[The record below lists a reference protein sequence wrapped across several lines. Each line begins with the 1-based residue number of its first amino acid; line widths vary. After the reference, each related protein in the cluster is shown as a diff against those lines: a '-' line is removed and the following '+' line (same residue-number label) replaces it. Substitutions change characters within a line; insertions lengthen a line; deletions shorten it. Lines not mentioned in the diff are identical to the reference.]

1 MCFAIDVQYSFKKGE
16 VSRMAIRP
24 VMKYHGAKWALS
36 SWVLDHFPAHET
48 YVEVFGGSAAVLLNK
63 EPSKHEVYNDKNDV
77 IVNLFRV
84 IRDDEMRTQ
93 LIKLLTM
100 TPYSRTEFLEAR
112 HHDENYDPVTSAH
125 KLLIRAQ
132 MGFGSSGATSS
143 YTGFKSYT
151 SVKGAASIKNLWTN
165 LPDNLIEVAI
175 RLQGVMIENIDAH
188 KLINSHDSLGTLF
201 YLDPPYSASTRENT
215 DTYGKFEYSD
225 KEHELLLNLVLD
237 CSGKF
242 VISGYDNDLYNDVL
256 KGWNRS
262 LKSAAISSQK
272 GSVVRTEVIWSSPN
286 CQSHQL
292 DFFD

>member
-1 MCFAIDVQYSFKKGE
+1 
-16 VSRMAIRP
+16 MAIRP
-24 VMKYHGAKWALS
+24 IMKYHGAKWALS
-36 SWVLDHFPAHET
+36 CWVIEHFPAHDT

-63 EPSKHEVYNDKNDV
+63 EPARYEVYNDKNDV

-84 IRDDEMRTQ
+84 IRDDEMRGR
-93 LIKLLTM
+93 LIKLLSM
-100 TPYSRTEFLEAR
+100 TPYSRTEFLDAR

-143 YTGFKSYT
+143 YTGFKSFT
-151 SVKGAASIKNLWTN
+151 PSKGSASIRNLWTN
-165 LPDNLIEVAI
+165 MPDNLIEVAA
-175 RLQGVMIENIDAH
+175 RLQHVMLENTDAH
-188 KLINSHDSLGTLF
+188 KLIKSHDTSDTLF

-225 KEHELLLNLVLD
+225 KEHESLLNLVLG

-256 KGWNRS
+256 DGWSRS
-262 LKSAAISSQK
+262 LKSSAISSQK
-272 GSVVRTEVIWSSPN
+272 GGALRTEVIWSSPN

-292 DFFD
+292 DFFG

>member
-1 MCFAIDVQYSFKKGE
+1 MSNAIDVQYKTELGE
-16 VSRMAIRP
+16 RAEMGIKP
-24 VMKYHGAKWALS
+24 VMKYHGAKWALA
-36 SWVLDHFPAHET
+36 SWVLEHFPDHET

-63 EPSKHEVYNDKNDV
+63 KPSKHEVYNDKNDV

-84 IRDDEMRTQ
+84 IRDDEMRNE
-93 LIKLLTM
+93 LIKLLSM
-100 TPYSRTEFLEAR
+100 TPYSRTEFLDAR

-165 LPDNLIEVAI
+165 LPANLIEVAT
-175 RLQGVMIENIDAH
+175 RLQGVMIENNDAQ
-188 KLINSHDSLGTLF
+188 KLIKSHDSSDTLF

-225 KEHELLLNLVLD
+225 NEHESLLELVLG
-237 CSGKF
+237 CSAKF

-256 KGWNRS
+256 KGWKRS
-262 LKSAAISSQK
+262 FKSAAISSQK

-286 CQSHQL
+286 CESHQL